1 MIYHISTQVNY
12 TDQQLSSLEWLVL
25 QQLDGVK
32 NILEVSRGLGVEIK
46 KMMFTFY
53 CLMEK
58 NLIKLVES
66 ADEEYME
73 VEHIE
78 NMETELTKI
87 VGPVAQII
95 IDDILLEMNMAR
107 STIKRNMVFTFVEAV
122 SNEITDESKQLEFQE
137 IMLFIFKKVMF

>member
-1 MIYHISTQVNY
+1 
-12 TDQQLSSLEWLVL
+12 
-25 QQLDGVK
+25 
-32 NILEVSRGLGVEIK
+32 
-46 KMMFTFY
+46 
-53 CLMEK
+53 MEK

>member
-1 MIYHISTQVNY
+1 M
-12 TDQQLSSLEWLVL
+12 EWDILR
-25 QQLDGVK
+25 QLDGIK
-32 NILEVSRGLGVEIK
+32 NILEVSRALGVEIK
-46 KMMFTFY
+46 KMMFAFY
-53 CLMEK
+53 CLVEK
-58 NLIKLVES
+58 SLIKEVES
-66 ADEEYME
+66 TDEEYME

-95 IDDILLEMNMAR
+95 IDDVLLEMNMTR